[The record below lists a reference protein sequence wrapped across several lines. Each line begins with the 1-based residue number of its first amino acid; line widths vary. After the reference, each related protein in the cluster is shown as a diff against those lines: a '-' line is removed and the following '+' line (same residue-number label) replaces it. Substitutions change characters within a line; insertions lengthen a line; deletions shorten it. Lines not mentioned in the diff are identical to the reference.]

1 MIEFSNYDIIRNL
14 LIATQW
20 TILLSLTAFVG
31 GISVALLLTA
41 GRLTKNTVLV
51 RLIKLYVELFQGTPL
66 LMQMFLSFFGLS
78 MIGIEIS
85 AWNAAALALTLFTSA
100 FLVEIWRGCIDTLPK
115 GQWEA
120 SKVLGLSFLQTLRYV
135 ILPQAIKVAL
145 APSVGFSVQVV
156 KGTALASV
164 IGFVELTKAGTMLN
178 NATFEPF
185 KVFAFVALIYF
196 ALCYPLSYGSK
207 VLEKKF
213 NVSR

>member
-1 MIEFSNYDIIRNL
+1 MIEFSNIDIIRNL

-20 TILLSLTAFVG
+20 TILLSLVAFAG

-41 GRLTKNTVLV
+41 ARLNKTPFLSIFV
-51 RLIKLYVELFQGTPL
+51 RLYIEVFQGTPL
-66 LMQMFLSFFGLS
+66 LMQMFLCFFGLS

-85 AWNAAALALTLFTSA
+85 AWNAAALSLTLFTSA

-120 SKVLGLSFLQTLRYV
+120 SRCLGLSFLQTLRYI
-135 ILPQAIKVAL
+135 ILPQAIRTAL
-145 APSVGFSVQVV
+145 APSIGFSVQVV

-164 IGFVELTKAGTMLN
+164 IGFVELTKAGSMLN

-185 KVFAFVALIYF
+185 KVFTFVAIIYF
-196 ALCYPLSYGSK
+196 ILCYPLSWTSK
-207 VLEKKF
+207 FLEKKF
-213 NVSR
+213 NASR